1 MRTTDVIG
9 RDAELEA
16 TVNFLDAV
24 ATGPSGLVIEGDAGA
39 GKTTLWLATV
49 EEARERGYRM
59 LETRPAETEAG
70 LPFAGLG
77 DLVEST
83 LEEVL
88 DELPEPQADALRV
101 ALLLAPPGGAP
112 LDERAVAVAVLGVL
126 RELAGAGPLMVAVD
140 DVQWLDP
147 PSAKVL
153 SFAWRRLR
161 EEPVGLLLAHRLGT
175 DAPAGLAEDDRL
187 SSLAVG
193 PLALGAVHRL
203 LHERLGLVLP
213 RPALR
218 RVHEV
223 SGGNP
228 FFCLELGRALQAR
241 EAELS
246 PGEPLPVPDR
256 LQELVRSRLEAL
268 PPESRDVLAAAA
280 ALSQPTLE
288 LLAAAVS
295 DGADALRPGL
305 EAQVVELD
313 GDRVRFTHP
322 LLASAAYQGLDA
334 IGRRQLH
341 RRLAELVPDADERA
355 RHLALSTDAPDSD
368 VARALEEAAE
378 HARARGATATAAEL
392 CEQACRLTPLD
403 EPDAAHRRT
412 VAAARY
418 HFVAGDTA
426 RARALLEEALPSTR
440 GGDGLAEALVLLGRL
455 HRYEGDQPQAA
466 ELLRRALAETSA
478 SDRVRAQAAQG
489 LAATHFFMR
498 EELEVA
504 QGHAALAAELAAR
517 AGAFAVQAES
527 LEDQGH
533 IETLLGRPEA
543 AATFQ
548 AAQELRDV
556 PAKQDLIALPSYA
569 WDIHFCWTDGHE
581 DAAMRLRQS
590 YEDADASG
598 DEWSAPM
605 ILSNLAVAEYLQG
618 RWQEAAQIAE
628 EGFEAAQQ
636 TGQRGYQAFSLSVRA
651 LARASFGL
659 ETDARADA
667 EDALALAGERAMGSA
682 RIHALWALGLL
693 ELSLGRPEE
702 TARLLAPE
710 RERLLAAGVG
720 EPGAIRFVP
729 DEIEALVA
737 LSRLDEAEEVLGW
750 LEERGRA
757 LDRASALAAAARCR
771 GLLAAARRDADA
783 AIAAFEDALHEHGR
797 VTIPF
802 EGARTLLALGST
814 QRRSKQ
820 KRAARVSL
828 EEALTIFDELGA
840 ALWAEKAR
848 AELAQISGR
857 APSRGG
863 LTPAE
868 ERVAALV
875 AEGRT
880 NKEVAA
886 ELFVADRTV
895 EYHLSHIYAKLGVRS
910 RAELARRLPG

>member
-1 MRTTDVIG
+1 
-9 RDAELEA
+9 
-16 TVNFLDAV
+16 
-24 ATGPSGLVIEGDAGA
+24 
-39 GKTTLWLATV
+39 
-49 EEARERGYRM
+49 
-59 LETRPAETEAG
+59 
-70 LPFAGLG
+70 
-77 DLVEST
+77 
-83 LEEVL
+83 
-88 DELPEPQADALRV
+88 
-101 ALLLAPPGGAP
+101 
-112 LDERAVAVAVLGVL
+112 VAVLGVL
-126 RELAGAGPLMVAVD
+126 RELARTDRVLVAVD

-147 PSAKVL
+147 ASAQVVA
-153 SFAWRRLR
+153 FAWRRLR
-161 EEPVGLLLAHRLGT
+161 EEPVGILLAHRLGT
-175 DAPAGLAEDDRL
+175 DAPAELVDDERF
-187 SSLAVG
+187 SSLVVG

-203 LHERLGLVLP
+203 LNSRLDLVLP

-218 RVHEV
+218 VVHEV

-228 FFCLELGRALQAR
+228 FFSLELGRALQAH
-241 EAELS
+241 EAVLS

-256 LQELVRSRLEAL
+256 LQELVRARLIAL
-268 PPESRDVLAAAA
+268 PSGSRDVLAAAA

-288 LLAAAVS
+288 LLAVAVS
-295 DGADALRPGL
+295 DGADSLRPAL
-305 EAQVVELD
+305 EAQVVELE

-322 LLASAAYQGLDA
+322 LLASGAYQSLDA
-334 IGRRQLH
+334 LGRRELH
-341 RRLAELVPDADERA
+341 RRLAEVVPDVDERA

-378 HARARGATATAAEL
+378 HARARGATASAAEL

-403 EPDAAHRRT
+403 EPEAAHRRT

-517 AGAFAVQAES
+517 VGAFAVQAES

-651 LARASFGL
+651 LARASFCL

-729 DEIEALVA
+729 DEIEALIG
-737 LSRLDEAEEVLGW
+737 LGRLDEAEERLGW

-757 LDRASALAAAARCR
+757 LDRASAIAAGLRCR
-771 GLLAAARRDADA
+771 GLLAAATNDGEGALG
-783 AIAAFEDALHEHGR
+783 AFEQALEQHAR
-797 VTIPF
+797 VPMPF
-802 EGARTLLALGST
+802 DRARTLLALGAAL
-814 QRRSKQ
+814 RRA
-820 KRAARVSL
+820 KRKRHARATL
-828 EEALTIFDELGA
+828 EEAVQVFEALGA
-840 ALWAEKAR
+840 TLWAQKAR
-848 AELAQISGR
+848 AELGQIGGR
-857 APSRGG
+857 AASQGE
-863 LTPAE
+863 LTPTE
-868 ERVAALV
+868 RRVAELV
-875 AEGRT
+875 AQGLT
-880 NKEVAA
+880 NKEVAGT
-886 ELFVADRTV
+886 LFVSARTV
-895 EYHLSHIYAKLGVRS
+895 EFHLSNVYRKLGLRS
-910 RAELARRLPG
+910 RAELARRFPA